1 MFMTMATKIEKPLF
15 RKEVDMFVLYKP
27 ESQQIVGTYKTWQE
41 AQMESIRRFG
51 RKASKIR

>member
-1 MFMTMATKIEKPLF
+1 MTMATKIEKPLF